1 MVEDDWHCEREA
13 GRGLLTKK
21 QSREYS
27 GLQVW
32 LSNLNKVKVA
42 TFYILKVFLFCP
54 FPVLKE
60 EHLSGLWLVEC
71 CILSRLRLKGS
82 VPDASGSLGWNCPV
96 SYMAWRAWTDEQE
109 CWLQGQSTHSQH
121 SRGSH
126 KWDGLRVQLT
136 WMSLKRWLQK
146 FRVQEGAGH
155 WLYSGCWVL
164 NRTSSNSML
173 ASVWAA
179 SGSNEGLDSLVLK
192 PGAASLLI
200 TSVHHLAYLRWG
212 FVNAVKVVCVVVKVL
227 HSLLKA

>member
-109 CWLQGQSTHSQH
+109 CWLPGQSTHSQH

-126 KWDGLRVQLT
+126 KWDGLRVQLGAE
-136 WMSLKRWLQK
+136 SLTGLHLTVCWHQCELRVVAMKDWTVLFWSLGQPPCWLQ
-146 FRVQEGAGH
+146 VCTTLPTWGE
-155 WLYSGCWVL
+155 VL
-164 NRTSSNSML
+164 LML
-173 ASVWAA
+173 
-179 SGSNEGLDSLVLK
+179 
-192 PGAASLLI
+192 
-200 TSVHHLAYLRWG
+200 
-212 FVNAVKVVCVVVKVL
+212 
-227 HSLLKA
+227 